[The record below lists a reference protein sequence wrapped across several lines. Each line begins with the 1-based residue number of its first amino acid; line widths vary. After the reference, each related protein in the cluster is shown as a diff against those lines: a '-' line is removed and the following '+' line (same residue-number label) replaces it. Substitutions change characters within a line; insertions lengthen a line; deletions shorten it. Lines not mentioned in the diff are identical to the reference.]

1 MAIFSNLPS
10 EDGQEP
16 VATINGMN
24 HVGISVSSLERSI
37 AFYRDMLG
45 LELAGPIVPFEGPLF
60 EQVMALK
67 SPKGRIGF
75 MTNGRVQLELFEFER
90 PRPAAMNPDYPVAD
104 HGISHFGIDVV
115 GIDSI
120 YERLSAAGVRF
131 HCPVLTFPGGVR
143 ATYAR
148 DIDGNVF
155 ELLER
160 PASRQ

>member
-1 MAIFSNLPS
+1 MIK
-10 EDGQEP
+10 G
-16 VATINGMN
+16 IN

-37 AFYRDMLG
+37 AFYREMLG

-75 MTNGRVQLELFEFER
+75 MSNGQVQLELFEFER
-90 PRPAAMNPDYPVAD
+90 PRPAAQNPDYAVAD
-104 HGISHFGIDVV
+104 HGISHFGIDV
-115 GIDSI
+115 IDI
-120 YERLSAAGVRF
+120 DTLYQRLSAAGVRF
-131 HCPVLTFPGGVR
+131 HCPVLTFPSGVK

-160 PASRQ
+160 PAATREAR